1 MEYLYKFEVKWYDE
15 MDQKTLISRGL
26 VAATTYT
33 EAAQKLSHIFGE
45 DLMSGMVIRC
55 LSDSEEGVYVDQEE
69 EVEDE

>member
-15 MDQKTLISRGL
+15 MDQKTLISRGII
-26 VAATTYT
+26 AATTYT

-45 DLMSGMVIRC
+45 DLMSGMVIRY
-55 LSDSEEGVYVDQEE
+55 LNDSENGVYVEQEE